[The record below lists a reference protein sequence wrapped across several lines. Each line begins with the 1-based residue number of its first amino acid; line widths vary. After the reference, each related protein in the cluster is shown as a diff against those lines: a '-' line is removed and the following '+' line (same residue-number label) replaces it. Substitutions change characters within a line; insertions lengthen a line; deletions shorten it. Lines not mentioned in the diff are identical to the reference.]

1 MQIVTLGNVILRFW
15 GRSELMDLNNL
26 ALFRMVDKQRSYLS
40 ERQKVLATNVANAN
54 TPNYLPKDIE
64 KPDFSYELE
73 QVSEKKLEL
82 TKTNPNHLDFPY
94 QKPSASEFRVY
105 TPKPQNPLSLDGNGV
120 VIEDQLNE
128 ISKNKGD
135 YNRMVTIYTSFRD
148 MLKTA
153 NTKITA

>member
-1 MQIVTLGNVILRFW
+1 
-15 GRSELMDLNNL
+15 MDLNNL
-26 ALFRMVDKQRSYLS
+26 ALFKMVDKQRTYLS

-54 TPNYLPKDIE
+54 TPDYLPKDVE
-64 KPDFSYELE
+64 KPDFSYELG

-82 TKTNPNHLDFPY
+82 AKTNPNHLDFPY
-94 QKPSASEFRVY
+94 QKNANSKFRVY
-105 TPKPQNPLSLDGNGV
+105 TPKPQNPLSIDGNGV

-128 ISKNKGD
+128 ISKNKSE

>member
-1 MQIVTLGNVILRFW
+1 
-15 GRSELMDLNNL
+15 MDLNNL
-26 ALFRMVDKQRSYLS
+26 ALFKMVDKQRSYLS

-54 TPNYLPKDIE
+54 TPDYLPKDIE
-64 KPDFSYELE
+64 KPDFSYELG

-82 TKTNPNHLDFPY
+82 AKTNPNH
-94 QKPSASEFRVY
+94 RVY